1 MLLPIRMLPFCD
13 RRAGL
18 TVAIIRQMT
27 DVLMSFEGPTGHS
40 SFEVVSLGMLFA
52 KAVTVLIFYGWIPPL
67 MRTSVACTYGTL
79 RTQR

>member
-1 MLLPIRMLPFCD
+1 MLLPIRMLPFCY

-27 DVLMSFEGPTGHS
+27 DVLS
-40 SFEVVSLGMLFA
+40 SSSEVVSLGMLFA

-67 MRTSVACTYGTL
+67 MRTSVACTS
-79 RTQR
+79 

>member
-27 DVLMSFEGPTGHS
+27 DVLMSFE
-40 SFEVVSLGMLFA
+40 VVSLGMLFA

-67 MRTSVACTYGTL
+67 MRTSIACTYGTL

>member
-27 DVLMSFEGPTGHS
+27 DVLM

>member
-27 DVLMSFEGPTGHS
+27 DVLS
-40 SFEVVSLGMLFA
+40 SSSEVVSLGMLFA

>member
-27 DVLMSFEGPTGHS
+27 DVLMN
-40 SFEVVSLGMLFA
+40 FEVVSLGMLFA
-52 KAVTVLIFYGWIPPL
+52 KAVTVLIFYGRIPPL

>member
-27 DVLMSFEGPTGHS
+27 DVLMN
-40 SFEVVSLGMLFA
+40 FEVVSLGMLFA